1 MPESHP
7 LRKLWDCQ
15 GDAKALGTVLR
26 DWGVPTA
33 ASVVVT
39 RAAKP
44 RFKTIIAAGGVGSGI
59 DVARALALG
68 ADAGGIARPVLQ
80 AFTERGADGA
90 RAFLAQ
96 VKREAIERGMR
107 EVESRIEAD
116 MDPYVSARQMDT
128 DEIVE
133 LGELRGYLAAL
144 VEMSYQNTGYRRIK
158 NPRIWTMHDLA
169 VLTGGIR

>member
-1 MPESHP
+1 
-7 LRKLWDCQ
+7 
-15 GDAKALGTVLR
+15 
-26 DWGVPTA
+26 
-33 ASVVVT
+33 
-39 RAAKP
+39 
-44 RFKTIIAAGGVGSGI
+44 
-59 DVARALALG
+59 
-68 ADAGGIARPVLQ
+68 
-80 AFTERGADGA
+80 
-90 RAFLAQ
+90 
-96 VKREAIERGMR
+96 
-107 EVESRIEAD
+107 